1 MNAQRPLAVVC
12 DDSATLAL
20 QLSRM
25 LEVLGFAV
33 QVCDPCELNL
43 PLQVEPALICVELLG
58 SYSNGFKLLRRL
70 AVHHKCPRLLL
81 TASGRQAD
89 HHWGG
94 RAGATAVLA
103 RPFTLQQLQ
112 QSIAPE
118 SGQDASP

>member
-1 MNAQRPLAVVC
+1 MNEPNPLAVVC

-25 LEVLGFAV
+25 LEELGFVV

-43 PLQVEPALICVELLG
+43 PLPVEPALICVELLG
-58 SYSNGFKLLRRL
+58 SHSNGFKLLRRL
-70 AVHHKCPRLLL
+70 VVHHKCPRLLL
-81 TASGRQAD
+81 TASGRRAD
-89 HHWGG
+89 HHWGR

-112 QSIAPE
+112 QSMAPVLV
-118 SGQDASP
+118 QDASP